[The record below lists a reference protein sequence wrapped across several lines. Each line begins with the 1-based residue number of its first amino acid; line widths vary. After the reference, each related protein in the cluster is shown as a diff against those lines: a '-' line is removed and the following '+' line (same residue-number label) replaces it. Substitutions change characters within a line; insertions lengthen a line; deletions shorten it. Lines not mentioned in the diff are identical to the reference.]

1 MNTENTLFPWGFARL
16 QQFLSS
22 HNVTPVKQLP
32 NWLNH
37 YFSHNQLVPRRK
49 RNDKGHVYLIG
60 AGPGDAELLTLKAHR
75 LIQQADV
82 VMYDWLVNPDII
94 KMIPRHVERV
104 FVGKKCGRHSM
115 QQADICQLM
124 VEVAL
129 TGKNI
134 VRLKGG
140 DPAIFARAAEECEM
154 LAKHHIDFAI
164 VPGITAAS
172 GASAYAGIPLT
183 HRECAQSVRFIT
195 AHLSSEKS
203 ATGELSSE
211 KSATGELSS
220 EESATGELSSEKSAT
235 GELSSEKSATGE
247 LSSEESATGEL
258 SSEKSA
264 TGELKSPTGEPNWQ
278 ALVAGARASQSSNK
292 GETLVF
298 YMGLK
303 RIDIIMQ
310 RLTTHGLMASTPVAV
325 IDQATTAQQQVCI
338 GTLENIAQR
347 VLERN
352 FQGPAVTIVGEVV
365 NKRHDVNLSL
375 LSPSAHELSVNT

>member
-1 MNTENTLFPWGFARL
+1 MSTQNALLPWGLTRL
-16 QQFLSS
+16 QQFISS
-22 HNVTPVKQLP
+22 HNVYRVNQLP
-32 NWLNH
+32 HWLNNYLSNNH
-37 YFSHNQLVPRRK
+37 FSQRRK
-49 RNDKGHVYLIG
+49 RADKGHVYLIG
-60 AGPGDAELLTLKAHR
+60 SGPGDAELLTLKAYR
-75 LIQQADV
+75 LIQQTDV

-140 DPAIFARAAEECEM
+140 DPAIFARAAEECDI
-154 LAKHHIDFAI
+154 LAQHHIDFAI

-195 AHLSSEKS
+195 AHLKSVKS
-203 ATGELSSE
+203 ATGELISSVN
-211 KSATGELSS
+211 
-220 EESATGELSSEKSAT
+220 
-235 GELSSEKSATGE
+235 
-247 LSSEESATGEL
+247 
-258 SSEKSA
+258 
-264 TGELKSPTGEPNWQ
+264 EPDWQ
-278 ALVAGARASQSSNK
+278 ALVAGANATASSSNR
-292 GETLVF
+292 ETLVF

-303 RIDIIMQ
+303 RIKTIMQ
-310 RLTTHGLMASTPVAV
+310 RLETHGLPPNTPVAV
-325 IDQATTAQQQVCI
+325 IDQASTAQQKVSI
-338 GTLENIAQR
+338 GTIKNIAQR
-347 VLERN
+347 VKEQN

-365 NKRHDVNLSL
+365 SKRHGVNLSL
-375 LSPSAHELSVNT
+375 LSQSVNGESKKA

>member
-1 MNTENTLFPWGFARL
+1 MSTEKALLPWNLTGL
-16 QQFLSS
+16 QQFLAN
-22 HNVTPVKQLP
+22 HNVNPSNILP
-32 NWLNH
+32 NWLNR
-37 YFSHNQLVPRRK
+37 YFNNSQRVQHPK
-49 RNDKGHVYLIG
+49 AADKGHVYLIG

-94 KMIPRHVERV
+94 KMIPSHVERV

-140 DPAIFARAAEECEM
+140 DPAIFARAAEECEI

-195 AHLSSEKS
+195 AHLKS
-203 ATGELSSE
+203 ATD
-211 KSATGELSS
+211 
-220 EESATGELSSEKSAT
+220 
-235 GELSSEKSATGE
+235 
-247 LSSEESATGEL
+247 
-258 SSEKSA
+258 
-264 TGELKSPTGEPNWQ
+264 EPNWQ
-278 ALVAGARASQSSNK
+278 ALVAGASGSPSSSN

-303 RIDIIMQ
+303 RIETIMQ
-310 RLTTHGLMASTPVAV
+310 RLETHGLKASTPVAV
-325 IDQATTAQQQVCI
+325 IDQASTAQQQVCI

-347 VLERN
+347 VAERN

-365 NKRHDVNLSL
+365 NKRHQVNLSL
-375 LSPSAHELSVNT
+375 LSKATTDLSATA

>member
-1 MNTENTLFPWGFARL
+1 MNTENTLLPWGLGRLRLGRL
-16 QQFLSS
+16 QQFLSN
-22 HNVTPVKQLP
+22 HNGNPINQLP
-32 NWLNH
+32 NWLQH
-37 YFSHNQLVPRRK
+37 YFSHNRLVHRRE
-49 RNDKGHVYLIG
+49 RTEKGHVYLIG

-94 KMIPRHVERV
+94 NMIPSHVKRV

-140 DPAIFARAAEECEM
+140 DPAIFARAAEECEI
-154 LAKHHIDFAI
+154 LAKHQIDFAI

-195 AHLSSEKS
+195 AHLKSVKS
-203 ATGELSSE
+203 AND
-211 KSATGELSS
+211 
-220 EESATGELSSEKSAT
+220 
-235 GELSSEKSATGE
+235 
-247 LSSEESATGEL
+247 
-258 SSEKSA
+258 
-264 TGELKSPTGEPNWQ
+264 EPNWQ
-278 ALVAGARASQSSNK
+278 ALVAGASASHSATN

-303 RIDIIMQ
+303 RIETIMQ
-310 RLTTHGLMASTPVAV
+310 RLETHGLSASTPVAV
-325 IDQATTAQQQVCI
+325 IDQASTPQQQVCI
-338 GTLENIAQR
+338 GRLDNIAQR
-347 VLERN
+347 VTERN

-365 NKRHDVNLSL
+365 NKRHKVNLSL
-375 LSPSAHELSVNT
+375 LSKSASVVKA

>member
-22 HNVTPVKQLP
+22 HNVTPLKQLP

-37 YFSHNQLVPRRK
+37 YFSHHQLVPRRK
-49 RNDKGHVYLIG
+49 RNAKGHVYLIG

-115 QQADICQLM
+115 KQADICQLM

-140 DPAIFARAAEECEM
+140 DPAIFARAAEECDI

-195 AHLSSEKS
+195 AHLR
-203 ATGELSSE
+203 
-211 KSATGELSS
+211 
-220 EESATGELSSEKSAT
+220 
-235 GELSSEKSATGE
+235 
-247 LSSEESATGEL
+247 
-258 SSEKSA
+258 SEKSA
-264 TGELKSPTGEPNWQ
+264 TGELKSPTDEPNWQ
-278 ALVAGARASQSSNK
+278 ALVAGANASQSTNK

-303 RIDIIMQ
+303 RIDTIMQ
-310 RLTTHGLMASTPVAV
+310 RLTTHGLETSTPVAV

-352 FQGPAVTIVGEVV
+352 FQGPAITIVGEVV

-375 LSPSAHELSVNT
+375 FSSSANELSVNT

>member
-1 MNTENTLFPWGFARL
+1 MNTENTLLPSVLQRL

-22 HNVTPVKQLP
+22 HNPNPLNQLP
-32 NWLNH
+32 NWLKH
-37 YFSHNQLVPRRK
+37 YFTNNQFVQRNK
-49 RNDKGHVYLIG
+49 RGDKGHVYLIG

-94 KMIPRHVERV
+94 KMIPSHVERV

-124 VEVAL
+124 IQVAL

-140 DPAIFARAAEECEM
+140 DPAIFARAAEECDI
-154 LAKHHIDFAI
+154 LAKHHINFAI

-183 HRECAQSVRFIT
+183 HRDCAQSVRFIT
-195 AHLSSEKS
+195 AHLKS
-203 ATGELSSE
+203 ATD
-211 KSATGELSS
+211 
-220 EESATGELSSEKSAT
+220 
-235 GELSSEKSATGE
+235 
-247 LSSEESATGEL
+247 
-258 SSEKSA
+258 
-264 TGELKSPTGEPNWQ
+264 EPNWQ
-278 ALVAGARASQSSNK
+278 ALVAGASASH

-303 RIDIIMQ
+303 RIETIMQ
-310 RLTTHGLMASTPVAV
+310 RLETHGLAVNTPVAV
-325 IDQATTAQQQVCI
+325 VDQASTPQQQVCI
-338 GTLENIAQR
+338 GTLENIAKR
-347 VLERN
+347 VTERN

-365 NKRHDVNLSL
+365 NKRHRVNLSL
-375 LSPSAHELSVNT
+375 LSPSVSAHA

>member
-1 MNTENTLFPWGFARL
+1 MNTENTLLPSGLGRLRLGRL

-22 HNVTPVKQLP
+22 HNANPIHQLP
-32 NWLNH
+32 NWLKH
-37 YFSHNQLVPRRK
+37 YFTNVPLVHRGK
-49 RNDKGHVYLIG
+49 RADKGHVNLIG

-94 KMIPRHVERV
+94 NMIPSHVERV
-104 FVGKKCGRHSM
+104 FVGKKCGCHSM

-140 DPAIFARAAEECEM
+140 DPAIFARAAEECDI
-154 LAKHHIDFAI
+154 LAKHNIDFAI

-195 AHLSSEKS
+195 AHLKS
-203 ATGELSSE
+203 ASD
-211 KSATGELSS
+211 
-220 EESATGELSSEKSAT
+220 
-235 GELSSEKSATGE
+235 
-247 LSSEESATGEL
+247 
-258 SSEKSA
+258 
-264 TGELKSPTGEPNWQ
+264 EPNWP
-278 ALVAGARASQSSNK
+278 ALVAGVSASH

-303 RIDIIMQ
+303 RIETIMQ
-310 RLTTHGLMASTPVAV
+310 RLETHGLSASTPVAV
-325 IDQATTAQQQVCI
+325 IDQASTAQQQVCI
-338 GTLENIAQR
+338 GTLDNITQR
-347 VLERN
+347 VTERN

-365 NKRHDVNLSL
+365 NKRHNVNLSL
-375 LSPSAHELSVNT
+375 LCKSVSELTANA

>member
-1 MNTENTLFPWGFARL
+1 MNTENTLLPSVLLRL

-22 HNVTPVKQLP
+22 HNAKTPHQLP
-32 NWLNH
+32 NGLKN
-37 YFSHNQLVPRRK
+37 YFSNIFVPQRRK
-49 RNDKGHVYLIG
+49 QTDKGNVYLIG

-94 KMIPRHVERV
+94 KMIPSHVERV

-124 VEVAL
+124 IQVAL

-140 DPAIFARAAEECEM
+140 DPAIFARAAEECDI
-154 LAKHHIDFAI
+154 LAKHHINFAI

-195 AHLSSEKS
+195 AHLKSVTS
-203 ATGELSSE
+203 ATG
-211 KSATGELSS
+211 TG
-220 EESATGELSSEKSAT
+220 T
-235 GELSSEKSATGE
+235 
-247 LSSEESATGEL
+247 
-258 SSEKSA
+258 
-264 TGELKSPTGEPNWQ
+264 LKSSTDEPNWK
-278 ALVAGARASQSSNK
+278 ALVTGAIASHSSTN

-303 RIDIIMQ
+303 RIDTIMQ
-310 RLTTHGLMASTPVAV
+310 RLESHGLPANTPVAV
-325 IDQATTAQQQVCI
+325 IDQASTPQQHVCI
-338 GTLENIAQR
+338 GTLENIAKR
-347 VLERN
+347 VTERN

-365 NKRHDVNLSL
+365 NKRHKVNLSL
-375 LSPSAHELSVNT
+375 LSPSVSAHA

>member
-1 MNTENTLFPWGFARL
+1 MIIEKSIMPWGLGRI
-16 QQFLSS
+16 QQFLS
-22 HNVTPVKQLP
+22 HHPLNPLNQLP
-32 NWLNH
+32 NWLSH
-37 YFSHNQLVPRRK
+37 YFTHKTYQAFSK
-49 RNDKGHVYLIG
+49 RAEKGHVYLMG

-94 KMIPRHVERV
+94 NMIPSHVERV
-104 FVGKKCGRHSM
+104 FVGKKCGQHSM

-140 DPAIFARAAEECEM
+140 DPAIFARAAEECEI
-154 LAKHHIDFAI
+154 LAKHQIDFAI

-183 HRECAQSVRFIT
+183 HRECAKSVRFIT
-195 AHLSSEKS
+195 AHLKS
-203 ATGELSSE
+203 AID
-211 KSATGELSS
+211 
-220 EESATGELSSEKSAT
+220 
-235 GELSSEKSATGE
+235 
-247 LSSEESATGEL
+247 
-258 SSEKSA
+258 
-264 TGELKSPTGEPNWQ
+264 EPNWQ
-278 ALVAGARASQSSNK
+278 ALVAGANGSHSTTN

-303 RIDIIMQ
+303 RIDTIMQ
-310 RLTTHGLMASTPVAV
+310 RLETHGLPASTPVAV
-325 IDQATTAQQQVCI
+325 IDQASTAQQQVCV
-338 GTLENIAQR
+338 GRLDNIAQR
-347 VLERN
+347 VIEQN
-352 FQGPAVTIVGEVV
+352 FQGPAITIVGEVV

-375 LSPSAHELSVNT
+375 LSKSVKELSATA

>member
-1 MNTENTLFPWGFARL
+1 MNTENTLLPSVLQRL

-22 HNVTPVKQLP
+22 HNANPLNQLP
-32 NWLNH
+32 NWLKH
-37 YFSHNQLVPRRK
+37 YFTNNQFVQRNK
-49 RNDKGHVYLIG
+49 RGDKGHVYLIG

-94 KMIPRHVERV
+94 KMIPSHVERV

-124 VEVAL
+124 IQVAL

-140 DPAIFARAAEECEM
+140 DPAIFARAAEECDI
-154 LAKHHIDFAI
+154 LAKHHINFAI

-183 HRECAQSVRFIT
+183 HRDCAQSVRFIT
-195 AHLSSEKS
+195 AHLKS
-203 ATGELSSE
+203 ATD
-211 KSATGELSS
+211 
-220 EESATGELSSEKSAT
+220 
-235 GELSSEKSATGE
+235 
-247 LSSEESATGEL
+247 
-258 SSEKSA
+258 
-264 TGELKSPTGEPNWQ
+264 EPNWQ
-278 ALVAGARASQSSNK
+278 ALVAGASASH

-303 RIDIIMQ
+303 RIDTIMQ
-310 RLTTHGLMASTPVAV
+310 RLESHGLPANTPVAV
-325 IDQATTAQQQVCI
+325 IDQASTPQQQVCI
-338 GTLENIAQR
+338 GTLENIAKR
-347 VLERN
+347 VTERN

-365 NKRHDVNLSL
+365 NKRHKVNLSL
-375 LSPSAHELSVNT
+375 LSPSVSAHA

>member
-1 MNTENTLFPWGFARL
+1 MNTENTLLPLGFARL
-16 QQFLSS
+16 QQFFSSHHLNPFIQLPHRLNHFLSS
-22 HNVTPVKQLP
+22 NKIVQRSQGA
-32 NWLNH
+32 N
-37 YFSHNQLVPRRK
+37 
-49 RNDKGHVYLIG
+49 KGHVHLIG

-94 KMIPRHVERV
+94 KMIPSHVERI

-115 QQADICQLM
+115 QQADICQLL

-129 TGKNI
+129 TGKNV

-140 DPAIFARAAEECEM
+140 DPAIFARAAEECDI

-183 HRECAQSVRFIT
+183 HRDCAQSVRFIT
-195 AHLSSEKS
+195 AHLKSVKSVKS
-203 ATGELSSE
+203 ATGDLKSV
-211 KSATGELSS
+211 KSATD
-220 EESATGELSSEKSAT
+220 
-235 GELSSEKSATGE
+235 
-247 LSSEESATGEL
+247 
-258 SSEKSA
+258 
-264 TGELKSPTGEPNWQ
+264 EPNWK
-278 ALVAGARASQSSNK
+278 ALVARANASH

-303 RIDIIMQ
+303 RIETIMQ
-310 RLTTHGLMASTPVAV
+310 RLETHGLSANMPVAV
-325 IDQATTAQQQVCI
+325 IDQATTPQQQVCI
-338 GTLENIAQR
+338 GTLGNIAHR
-347 VLERN
+347 VIQRN

-365 NKRHDVNLSL
+365 NKRHEVNLSL
-375 LSPSAHELSVNT
+375 LSPSVNTLNVNT

>member
-140 DPAIFARAAEECEM
+140 DPAIFARAAEECDV

-195 AHLSSEKS
+195 AHLKSFIGELKSEKS
-203 ATGELSSE
+203 TV
-211 KSATGELSS
+211 
-220 EESATGELSSEKSAT
+220 
-235 GELSSEKSATGE
+235 
-247 LSSEESATGEL
+247 
-258 SSEKSA
+258 
-264 TGELKSPTGEPNWQ
+264 GELKSPTDEPNWQ
-278 ALVAGARASQSSNK
+278 ALVAGARASQSTNK

-375 LSPSAHELSVNT
+375 LSPSANELSVNTE

>member
-1 MNTENTLFPWGFARL
+1 MNTENILRPSGLGRL
-16 QQFLSS
+16 RLGRIQQFLAS
-22 HNVTPVKQLP
+22 HHANPINQLP
-32 NWLNH
+32 NWLKH
-37 YFSHNQLVPRRK
+37 YLSNNQLVHRRK
-49 RNDKGHVYLIG
+49 RADKGHVYLIG

-82 VMYDWLVNPDII
+82 VMFDWLVNPDII
-94 KMIPRHVERV
+94 KMIPSHVERV

-140 DPAIFARAAEECEM
+140 DPAIFARAAEECDI
-154 LAKHHIDFAI
+154 LAKHNIDFAI

-195 AHLSSEKS
+195 AHLKS
-203 ATGELSSE
+203 ATD
-211 KSATGELSS
+211 
-220 EESATGELSSEKSAT
+220 
-235 GELSSEKSATGE
+235 
-247 LSSEESATGEL
+247 
-258 SSEKSA
+258 
-264 TGELKSPTGEPNWQ
+264 EPNWQ
-278 ALVAGARASQSSNK
+278 GLVAGASGSHSATH

-303 RIDIIMQ
+303 RIETIMQ
-310 RLTTHGLMASTPVAV
+310 RLETHGLAASTPVAV
-325 IDQATTAQQQVCI
+325 IDQASTAQQQVCI
-338 GTLENIAQR
+338 GTVANIAQR
-347 VLERN
+347 VTEQN

-365 NKRHDVNLSL
+365 NKRHKVNLSL
-375 LSPSAHELSVNT
+375 LSESANELVATA

>member
-1 MNTENTLFPWGFARL
+1 
-16 QQFLSS
+16 
-22 HNVTPVKQLP
+22 
-32 NWLNH
+32 
-37 YFSHNQLVPRRK
+37 
-49 RNDKGHVYLIG
+49 
-60 AGPGDAELLTLKAHR
+60 

-94 KMIPRHVERV
+94 KMIPSHVERV

-124 VEVAL
+124 IQVAL

-140 DPAIFARAAEECEM
+140 DPAIFARAAEECDI
-154 LAKHHIDFAI
+154 LAKHHINFAI

-195 AHLSSEKS
+195 AHLKSVTS
-203 ATGELSSE
+203 ATG
-211 KSATGELSS
+211 T
-220 EESATGELSSEKSAT
+220 
-235 GELSSEKSATGE
+235 
-247 LSSEESATGEL
+247 
-258 SSEKSA
+258 
-264 TGELKSPTGEPNWQ
+264 LKSSTDEPNWK
-278 ALVAGARASQSSNK
+278 ALVTGAIASHSSTN

-303 RIDIIMQ
+303 RIDTIMQ
-310 RLTTHGLMASTPVAV
+310 RLESHGLPANTPVAV
-325 IDQATTAQQQVCI
+325 IDQATTPQQQVCI
-338 GTLENIAQR
+338 GTLENIAKR
-347 VLERN
+347 VTERN

-365 NKRHDVNLSL
+365 NKRHKVNLPL
-375 LSPSAHELSVNT
+375 LSPSVSAHA

>member
-1 MNTENTLFPWGFARL
+1 MNTENTSLPWGLTRL
-16 QQFLSS
+16 QHFLLG
-22 HNVTPVKQLP
+22 HNLNPLNQLP
-32 NWLNH
+32 NWLNDCFNH
-37 YFSHNQLVPRRK
+37 NHFSHRRK
-49 RNDKGHVYLIG
+49 RAEKGHVYLIG
-60 AGPGDAELLTLKAHR
+60 AGPGDAELLTIKAHR

-124 VEVAL
+124 VDVAL

-140 DPAIFARAAEECEM
+140 DPAIFARAAEECDI
-154 LAKHHIDFAI
+154 LTQYQIDFAI

-195 AHLSSEKS
+195 AHLKS
-203 ATGELSSE
+203 V
-211 KSATGELSS
+211 
-220 EESATGELSSEKSAT
+220 
-235 GELSSEKSATGE
+235 
-247 LSSEESATGEL
+247 
-258 SSEKSA
+258 KSA
-264 TGELKSPTGEPNWQ
+264 TGELKSSTDEPNWQ
-278 ALVAGARASQSSNK
+278 ALVAGANASASSSNR
-292 GETLVF
+292 ETLVF

-310 RLTTHGLMASTPVAV
+310 RLETHGLAASTPVAV
-325 IDQATTAQQQVCI
+325 IDQASTAQQKVCI

-347 VLERN
+347 VTEQN
-352 FQGPAVTIVGEVV
+352 FQGPAVTIVGDVV
-365 NKRHDVNLSL
+365 NRRHKVNLSL
-375 LSPSAHELSVNT
+375 LSQSVNELSANA

>member
-1 MNTENTLFPWGFARL
+1 MNTENTLLPFGLGRLRLGRL

-22 HNVTPVKQLP
+22 HNANPIHQLP
-32 NWLNH
+32 NWLKH
-37 YFSHNQLVPRRK
+37 YFINNKLVHRGK
-49 RNDKGHVYLIG
+49 QADKGHVYLIG

-94 KMIPRHVERV
+94 KMIPKHAERV

-140 DPAIFARAAEECEM
+140 DPAIFARASEECDI
-154 LAKHHIDFAI
+154 LAKHNIEFAI

-195 AHLSSEKS
+195 AHLKSVKS
-203 ATGELSSE
+203 ASGELN
-211 KSATGELSS
+211 SASD
-220 EESATGELSSEKSAT
+220 
-235 GELSSEKSATGE
+235 
-247 LSSEESATGEL
+247 
-258 SSEKSA
+258 
-264 TGELKSPTGEPNWQ
+264 EPNWQ
-278 ALVAGARASQSSNK
+278 ALVAGASTSHSATH

-303 RIDIIMQ
+303 RIDTIMQ
-310 RLTTHGLMASTPVAV
+310 RLDTHGLSASTPVAV
-325 IDQATTAQQQVCI
+325 IDQASTAQQQVCI
-338 GTLENIAQR
+338 GTLDNIAQR
-347 VLERN
+347 VTERN

-365 NKRHDVNLSL
+365 NKRHEVNLSL
-375 LSPSAHELSVNT
+375 LSQSVNQQSVSA